1 MYGNVVGGVLTVGV
15 GQHSIEVCVERERAA
30 AVGTQEQTT
39 LVIVVGMEI
48 VPEDWR
54 STEYRGQLF
63 DGRECYRLG
72 DDLWTCTGV
81 GVEQFRVFHSPQ
93 TIHVTVCMYSTHHSM
108 YVCTVL
114 MQGWLQERFL
124 LLSGR
129 QSKFC
134 TILHIHVHINHT
146 IMQYLV
152 CE

>member
-1 MYGNVVGGVLTVGV
+1 MYGNVVGRVLTVGV

-30 AVGTQEQTT
+30 TVGTQEETT

-54 STEYRGQLF
+54 LTEYSGQLF
-63 DGRECYRLG
+63 NGGECYRLG

-81 GVEQFRVFHSPQ
+81 GVEQFRVFQSPQ
-93 TIHVTVCMYSTHHSM
+93 TIHITVCMYSTHHSM

-114 MQGWLQERFL
+114 MQGRLQERFL

-129 QSKFC
+129 QSKCCAYMYTC
-134 TILHIHVHINHT
+134 TYAVLSV
-146 IMQYLV
+146 
-152 CE
+152 